1 MQGRSNCTQRYNALR
16 WQGIELRQFIN
27 LIKMNRNTNV
37 ENLSVSPAI
46 AKQVLPAVPSVALV
60 FGSRSRH
67 IAFNGEL
74 LCETNHKSAAGGHKH
89 GHYCSYSLDSSAFTK
104 ERTEADVDYKG
115 RGGCHSTGIIPFKPL
130 NEIEPKIIERSICKK
145 CLSKYNRELSR
156 HGR

>member
-1 MQGRSNCTQRYNALR
+1 MNKKHQGNIA
-16 WQGIELRQFIN
+16 
-27 LIKMNRNTNV
+27 NTM
-37 ENLSVSPAI
+37 
-46 AKQVLPAVPSVALV
+46 LPAVPSVALV

-67 IAFNGEL
+67 ITFDGKL
-74 LCETNHKSAAGGHKH
+74 LCETNHKSAAGGYSH
-89 GHYCSYSLDSSAFTK
+89 GHYCSYSLDNSDLKK

-115 RGGCHSTGIIPFKPL
+115 RGGCHSTGVIPFRSL